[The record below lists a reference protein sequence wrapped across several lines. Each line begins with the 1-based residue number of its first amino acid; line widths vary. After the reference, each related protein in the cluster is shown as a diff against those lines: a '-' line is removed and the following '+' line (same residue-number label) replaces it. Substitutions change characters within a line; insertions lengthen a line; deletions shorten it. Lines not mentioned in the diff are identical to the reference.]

1 MGYFIECE
9 RSTAVIKE
17 KDYDAVADALQTGY
31 WFDPDLPTTWFDSA
45 TKTTCTA
52 EERLASRDSWCEIL
66 EDEGLTLVE
75 DLEEGVTFLEF
86 EEGKGYRLNQ
96 LLSGLSPWISGDME
110 FRGEDGERWLLR
122 FEEGDPMKRLVPKST
137 TTIWE

>member
-1 MGYFIECE
+1 MGYFIESE

-52 EERLASRDSWCEIL
+52 QERLASRESWCQIL
-66 EDEGLTLVE
+66 EDEGLTLLE
-75 DLEEGVTFLEF
+75 DTDKGEMLLEF
-86 EEGKGYRLNQ
+86 ESNKARRLFV
-96 LLSGLSPWISGDME
+96 LLEGLSPWISGDME
-110 FRGEDGERWLLR
+110 WRGEEGERWMTR
-122 FEEGDPMKRLVPKST
+122 FDEGEMRYLYPAETVWS
-137 TTIWE
+137 E

>member
-45 TKTTCTA
+45 TKTTYTA
-52 EERLASRDSWCEIL
+52 EERLASRESWCEIL
-66 EDEGLTLVE
+66 EDEGLTLLE
-75 DLEEGVTFLEF
+75 DLDKGEMLLEF
-86 EEGKGYRLNQ
+86 ESNKARRLFV
-96 LLSGLSPWISGDME
+96 LLEGLSPWISGDME
-110 FRGEDGERWLLR
+110 WRGEDGERWMTR
-122 FEEGDPMKRLVPKST
+122 FEEGEIRVFHTAETVWS
-137 TTIWE
+137 E

>member
-45 TKTTCTA
+45 TKTTYTA
-52 EERLASRDSWCEIL
+52 EERLASRESWCEIL
-66 EDEGLTLVE
+66 EDEGLTLLE
-75 DLEEGVTFLEF
+75 DLDKGEMLLEF
-86 EEGKGYRLNQ
+86 ESNKARRLFV
-96 LLSGLSPWISGDME
+96 LLEGLSPWISGDME
-110 FRGEDGERWLLR
+110 WRGEEGERWMTR
-122 FEEGDPMKRLVPKST
+122 FEEGEIRVFHTAETVWS
-137 TTIWE
+137 E

>member
-17 KDYDAVADALQTGY
+17 KDYDAVADALRDGY

-52 EERLASRDSWCEIL
+52 QERLASRESWCQIL
-66 EDEGLTLVE
+66 EDEGLTLLE
-75 DLEEGVTFLEF
+75 DTDEGEMLLEF
-86 EEGKGYRLNQ
+86 ESNKATGLFVLLN
-96 LLSGLSPWISGDME
+96 GLSPWISGDME
-110 FRGEDGERWLLR
+110 WRGEDGERWMTR
-122 FEEGDPMKRLVPKST
+122 FEEGEMTYLHPVGTVWS
-137 TTIWE
+137 E